1 MAGAG
6 GSTAWGGITAESVAS
21 PSPNQ
26 GMQATANSV
35 RSFLAPAVRRA
46 CPLALGH
53 FGRAKDG

>member
-6 GSTAWGGITAESVAS
+6 GSTAWGGGITAESVAS

-26 GMQATANSV
+26 GCGDANSV